1 MTLDPSQQSSLWQR
15 MDTPTKLIIGAIM
28 LVLTGASF
36 LLSYFIVPE
45 YERTVVTRFGKF
57 SYVADP
63 GLHFRVPFMHQTTDF
78 VVGIESMVIYAG
90 KNKDGQQIGIN
101 TYSVDNQE
109 IDIIA
114 TIQYRI
120 APDRVQFIFQNV
132 PNYRSKLFDLV
143 VDRLKSEMGKVNA
156 THVAEKRG
164 EIKKAVQEVLHRDA
178 QALGVNVTDF
188 QLTNIEYQK
197 SFRDAVAGAATAK
210 AGIDTRENEQRQ
222 QEKIAETKKI
232 AALGEANA
240 AREKA
245 KGEADAILVKAQ
257 ANAKAIKLEG
267 EAKADAMKAQAQALS
282 ANPVLV
288 EMRKAEAWN
297 GALPTSIY
305 AGAPIPFMQA
315 K

>member
-1 MTLDPSQQSSLWQR
+1 MENKPL
-15 MDTPTKLIIGAIM
+15 KLIIAGI
-28 LVLTGASF
+28 LGVCGLIFF
-36 LLSYFIVPE
+36 LSTYFTVAE

-63 GLHFRVPFMHQTTDF
+63 GLHFRLPFVNTTTTYHT
-78 VVGIESMVIYAG
+78 GIESMVISAG
-90 KNKDGQQIGIN
+90 KGEKGSLIGVN

-109 IDIIA
+109 IDIVA
-114 TIQYRI
+114 TVQYRI
-120 APDRVQFIFQNV
+120 PPEKVQFLFENV
-132 PNYRSKLFDLV
+132 QDYRTRLFDMI

-164 EIKKAVQEVLHRDA
+164 EIKKAVQEVLQRDA
-178 QALGVNVTDF
+178 KLLGINVTDF
-188 QLTNIEYQK
+188 QLTNIEYQRG
-197 SFRDAVAGAATAK
+197 FRDAVAAAANAK

-232 AALGEANA
+232 SALGEANA

-245 KGEADAILVKAQ
+245 KGEADATLVKAQ

>member
-1 MTLDPSQQSSLWQR
+1 MNHPI
-15 MDTPTKLIIGAIM
+15 KLIFCGIAAIF
-28 LVLTGASF
+28 GIIFF
-36 LLSYFIVPE
+36 LATYFTVAE

-63 GLHFRVPFMHQTTDF
+63 GLHFKMPFVNATNTYH
-78 VVGIESMVIYAG
+78 VGIDSMVISAG
-90 KNKDGQQIGIN
+90 KGEKGQLIGVN

-109 IDIIA
+109 VDIIA
-114 TIQYRI
+114 TVQYRI
-120 APDRVQFIFQNV
+120 APDKVQFIFENV
-132 PNYRSKLFDLV
+132 QDYRTRLFDMI

-156 THVAEKRG
+156 THVAERRG
-164 EIKKAVQEVLHRDA
+164 EIKKAVQEVLQRDA
-178 QALGVNVTDF
+178 KLLLGVNVTDF

-197 SFRDAVAGAATAK
+197 GFRDAVAAAANAK

-222 QEKIAETKKI
+222 AEKVAETKKI
-232 AALGEANA
+232 SALGEANA

-245 KGEADAILVKAQ
+245 KGEADAIDVKA
-257 ANAKAIKLEG
+257 KAEARAIQVKG
-267 EAKADAMKAQAQALS
+267 EAQAAAMRAQATALS

-288 EMRKAEAWN
+288 EMKKAEQWD
-297 GALPTSIY
+297 GVLPAAIY

>member
-1 MTLDPSQQSSLWQR
+1 MQSNL
-15 MDTPTKLIIGAIM
+15 PIKLIVGGILAVCGM
-28 LVLTGASF
+28 VFF
-36 LLSYFIVPE
+36 LSTYFTVAE

-63 GLHFRVPFMHQTTDF
+63 GLHFRVPFMHSTTTY
-78 VVGIESMVIYAG
+78 VVGIESMVITAG
-90 KNKDGQQIGIN
+90 KSDKGHPIGIN

-109 IDIIA
+109 VDIIA
-114 TIQYRI
+114 TVQYRLS
-120 APDRVQFIFQNV
+120 PDRVQFIFENV
-132 PNYRSKLFDLV
+132 PDYRTRLFDIV

-156 THVAEKRG
+156 THVAEKRA
-164 EIKKAVQEVLHRDA
+164 EIKKAVQDVLQRDA
-178 QALGVNVTDF
+178 KALGINVTDF

-197 SFRDAVAGAATAK
+197 SFRDAVAAAATAK

-222 QEKIAETKKI
+222 AEKVAETKKVQ
-232 AALGEANA
+232 ALGEANA

>member
-1 MTLDPSQQSSLWQR
+1 MENNPI
-15 MDTPTKLIIGAIM
+15 KLIVGGIVAVCGIIFF
-28 LVLTGASF
+28 LTT
-36 LLSYFIVPE
+36 YFTVAE

-63 GLHFRVPFMHQTTDF
+63 GLHFKMPFVNATNTYH
-78 VVGIESMVIYAG
+78 VGIESMVIHAG
-90 KNKDGQQIGIN
+90 KNAQGQLIGVN

-109 IDIIA
+109 VDIIA
-114 TIQYRI
+114 TVQYRI
-120 APDRVQFIFQNV
+120 PPEKVQFLFENV
-132 PNYRSKLFDLV
+132 QDYRTRLFDMI

-164 EIKKAVQEVLHRDA
+164 EIKKAVQEVLQRDA
-178 QALGVNVTDF
+178 KLLGVNVTDF

-197 SFRDAVAGAATAK
+197 GFRDAVAAAANAK

-222 QEKIAETKKI
+222 QEKVAETKKI

-288 EMRKAEAWN
+288 EMKKAEQWN
-297 GALPTSIY
+297 GALPTAIY

>member
-1 MTLDPSQQSSLWQR
+1 MENNPV
-15 MDTPTKLIIGAIM
+15 KLIVGGIVAFCGIIF
-28 LVLTGASF
+28 F
-36 LLSYFIVPE
+36 LATYFTVAE

-63 GLHFRVPFMHQTTDF
+63 GLHFKMPFVNATTTYHT
-78 VVGIESMVIYAG
+78 GIESMVISAG
-90 KNKDGQQIGIN
+90 KNAQGQLIGVN

-109 IDIIA
+109 VDIIA
-114 TIQYRI
+114 TVQYRT
-120 APDRVQFIFQNV
+120 PPEKVQFLFENV
-132 PNYRSKLFDLV
+132 QDYRTRLFDMI

-164 EIKKAVQEVLHRDA
+164 EIKKAVQEVLQRDA
-178 QALGVNVTDF
+178 KLLGINVTDF

-197 SFRDAVAGAATAK
+197 GFRDAVAGAANAK

-232 AALGEANA
+232 TALGEANA

-245 KGEADAILVKAQ
+245 KGEADAIDVRAKAEARAIQIKGEAQ
-257 ANAKAIKLEG
+257 AA
-267 EAKADAMKAQAQALS
+267 AMRAQAMALS

-288 EMRKAEAWN
+288 EMKKAEQWN
-297 GALPTSIY
+297 GALPTAIY